1 MLLKQKK
8 NSSGILETM
17 SLIDWH
23 CCPER
28 KKKHWTHA
36 FCAANS
42 WFHILDHSPKICKF
56 HTENSS
62 VKSLPVVFPPTWTFL
77 PHLRR
82 FTLEQSIVNELRI
95 STLVLPS
102 TKPLYVA
109 QCWHQHRCRLRK
121 NDTSTKANVVITWT
135 GMMPFRGHALCA
147 VDDGLSAS
155 FPPQHVI
162 MRQNLKY
169 KSGSWL

>member
-1 MLLKQKK
+1 MRSVLPIAGFTYLTTVLKSV
-8 NSSGILETM
+8 NSI
-17 SLIDWH
+17 
-23 CCPER
+23 R
-28 KKKHWTHA
+28 KTHQWKLCRTA
-36 FCAANS
+36 PNQ
-42 WFHILDHSPKICKF
+42 L
-56 HTENSS
+56 
-62 VKSLPVVFPPTWTFL
+62 VVFPPTWTFL

-109 QCWHQHRCRLRK
+109 QCWHQHQCRLRK